1 MVCSRLLCC
10 WRVQAEERGTLY
22 GSLPRFPMNRVASAY
37 RHSKRRLFML
47 DYDGTLQS
55 PAQLN
60 ALQAPTAE
68 TLACL
73 ERLASGRHA
82 GLWVAPLWS

>member
-1 MVCSRLLCC
+1 
-10 WRVQAEERGTLY
+10 
-22 GSLPRFPMNRVASAY
+22 
-37 RHSKRRLFML
+37 ML

-82 GLWVAPLWS
+82 GLWVAPPWS